1 MRTKNQ
7 FKSMMAGAAVAAL
20 VTLPAFG
27 ADGWANIPVHSFADT
42 HGLTVHDL
50 VGNLTV
56 AVKDGPATIQVS
68 GVDARVKALSF
79 KQVGN
84 ELVVEGT
91 GSDSVWDWRHWLD
104 FSDVNQSR
112 SDLSVRVTI
121 PKGSP
126 VNVDDIVGDAQIG
139 DTMAPLKFSAVS
151 TNSQIGRVQGAKIE
165 LAGSGRIVVADVGGD
180 LSVETAGAGKIQA
193 GNAQDVHADV
203 AGSGSINVGA
213 IRSLHLDIAGSGD
226 FSAAKINGPTHVDI
240 MGSGSVNI
248 AGGEANPLHV
258 DIAGSGNFVL
268 NGVAV
273 DPHVSTVGSGNV
285 RLKAIRGNLVND
297 GMANVKVGNGS
308 GHGNDDSDD

>member
-1 MRTKNQ
+1 MRRQKQ
-7 FKSMMAGAAVAAL
+7 WKSMLAGAAVAAL

-27 ADGWANIPVHSFADT
+27 AGGWTNIPVHTFADT
-42 HGLTVHDL
+42 NGLAVHDL
-50 VGNLTV
+50 IGNLTV

-68 GVDARVKALSF
+68 GVQARVNALSF
-79 KQVGN
+79 KSVGGT
-84 ELVVEGT
+84 LVVEGT
-91 GSDSVWDWRHWLD
+91 GSESVWDWRHWLD
-104 FSDVNQSR
+104 FSDTNQPR
-112 SDLSVRVTI
+112 SDLTVHITI
-121 PKGSP
+121 PKGSA
-126 VNVDDIVGDAQIG
+126 VDVDDLVGDAQIG
-139 DTMAPLKFSAVS
+139 DTMGPMKFSAVS

-165 LAGSGRIVVADVGGD
+165 LAGSGKIVIADVGGD
-180 LSVETAGAGKIQA
+180 LSVETAGAGKIQT

-213 IRSLHLDIAGSGD
+213 IQSLHLDIAGSGD
-226 FSAAKINGPTHVDI
+226 FSAAKINGPVHVDI

-297 GMANVKVGNGS
+297 GMANVKIGS
-308 GHGNDDSDD
+308 E

>member
-1 MRTKNQ
+1 MHTHKKW
-7 FKSMMAGAAVAAL
+7 KSMLAGAAVAAVL
-20 VTLPAFG
+20 TLPAFG
-27 ADGWANIPVHSFADT
+27 ADGWMTIPTHSFPDT

-56 AVKDGPATIQVS
+56 GVKDGPATIQVT
-68 GVDARVKALSF
+68 GVQARVNALSF
-79 KQVGN
+79 KAVGG

-91 GSDSVWDWRHWLD
+91 GSESVWDWRHWLD
-104 FSDVNQSR
+104 FSDTNVSR
-112 SDLSVRVTI
+112 SDLTVHVTV
-121 PKGSP
+121 PRGTS
-126 VNVDDIVGDAQIG
+126 VNVDDLVGDAHIG
-139 DTMAPLKFSAVS
+139 DTMGPMKFSAVS

-165 LAGSGRIVVADVGGD
+165 LAGSGKVVVADVGGD
-180 LSVETAGAGKIQA
+180 LSVETAGAGKIQT

-203 AGSGSINVGA
+203 AGSGSINTGA
-213 IRSLHLDIAGSGD
+213 IQSLHLDIAGSGD
-226 FSAAKINGPTHVDI
+226 FSAAKVNGPTHVDI

-297 GMANVKVGNGS
+297 GMANVKIGS
-308 GHGNDDSDD
+308 E